1 MEKFEIH
8 ITGTP
13 IIIDVLKELKI
24 KSLHAEMRNP
34 QNKTV
39 GIEYMSSF
47 IKEFENYESCK
58 KWVDKFSNELENRG
72 VSPATI
78 SRIERGNECD
88 FGNVKALDDWYSS
101 NGA

>member
-1 MEKFEIH
+1 MEQKIQHTIDELLNH
-8 ITGTP
+8 NITRSEAVSRLLSLYSVMP
-13 IIIDVLKELKI
+13 SLLSFKERRAKLKL
-24 KSLHAEMRNP
+24 SLRYVAK
-34 QNKTV
+34 KT
-39 GIEYMSSF
+39 
-47 IKEFENYESCK
+47 
-58 KWVDKFSNELENRG
+58 G

>member
-1 MEKFEIH
+1 MEHKIQHTIDELLKH
-8 ITGTP
+8 NITRNEAVSRLLSLYNVMP
-13 IIIDVLKELKI
+13 SLLSFKERRLKLKLSLRDVAKE
-24 KSLHAEMRNP
+24 
-34 QNKTV
+34 T
-39 GIEYMSSF
+39 
-47 IKEFENYESCK
+47 
-58 KWVDKFSNELENRG
+58 G

>member
-1 MEKFEIH
+1 MPSLLSFKERRAKLKLSLR
-8 ITGTP
+8 
-13 IIIDVLKELKI
+13 DVAKE
-24 KSLHAEMRNP
+24 
-34 QNKTV
+34 T
-39 GIEYMSSF
+39 
-47 IKEFENYESCK
+47 
-58 KWVDKFSNELENRG
+58 G

>member
-1 MEKFEIH
+1 MEQKILHTIDELLKH
-8 ITGTP
+8 NITKSEAVFRLLSLYNVMPSLLSFKERRGKLKLSLR
-13 IIIDVLKELKI
+13 DVAKE
-24 KSLHAEMRNP
+24 
-34 QNKTV
+34 T
-39 GIEYMSSF
+39 
-47 IKEFENYESCK
+47 
-58 KWVDKFSNELENRG
+58 G

>member
-1 MEKFEIH
+1 MKQKILHTIDELLKH
-8 ITGTP
+8 NITRNEAVSWLLSLYNVMP
-13 IIIDVLKELKI
+13 SLLSFKERRAKLKLSLRDVAKE
-24 KSLHAEMRNP
+24 
-34 QNKTV
+34 T
-39 GIEYMSSF
+39 
-47 IKEFENYESCK
+47 
-58 KWVDKFSNELENRG
+58 G

>member
-1 MEKFEIH
+1 MEQKILHTIDELLKH
-8 ITGTP
+8 NITRTEAVKRLLSLYNVMPSLLSFKERRDKLKLSLRDVAKGT
-13 IIIDVLKELKI
+13 
-24 KSLHAEMRNP
+24 
-34 QNKTV
+34 
-39 GIEYMSSF
+39 
-47 IKEFENYESCK
+47 
-58 KWVDKFSNELENRG
+58 G

>member
-1 MEKFEIH
+1 MEQKILHTIDELLKH
-8 ITGTP
+8 NITRNEAVSRLLSLYNVMP
-13 IIIDVLKELKI
+13 SLLSFKERRAKLKLSLRDVTKE
-24 KSLHAEMRNP
+24 
-34 QNKTV
+34 T
-39 GIEYMSSF
+39 
-47 IKEFENYESCK
+47 
-58 KWVDKFSNELENRG
+58 G

>member
-1 MEKFEIH
+1 MEQKILHTIDELLKH
-8 ITGTP
+8 NITRNEAVSRLLRLYNVMP
-13 IIIDVLKELKI
+13 SLLSFKERRANLKLSLRDVAK
-24 KSLHAEMRNP
+24 
-34 QNKTV
+34 KT
-39 GIEYMSSF
+39 
-47 IKEFENYESCK
+47 
-58 KWVDKFSNELENRG
+58 G